1 MKKLVAISIFL
12 TASLFACTGDC
23 LTCHPALKPTILTD
37 LRHKPM
43 LTCINCH
50 SANPSSMAECGNDC
64 FACHPMAKINNGVKE
79 HEVIQGCKN
88 CHVKMKQE
96 LLDITNPRDQSRAS
110 EPLRDF
116 LLE

>member
-1 MKKLVAISIFL
+1 MKKIVALFLFL
-12 TASLFACTGDC
+12 TFSLMACTGDC
-23 LTCHPALKPTILTD
+23 LTCHPSLEKNILTD

-43 LTCINCH
+43 LSCINCH
-50 SANPSSMAECGNDC
+50 SAVPSSMAECGSDC
-64 FACHPMAKINNGVKE
+64 FACHPMEKINNGVLE
-79 HEVIQGCKN
+79 HEVIQECKD

-96 LLDITNPRDQSRAS
+96 LLDITKTLDQSHVQ

>member
-1 MKKLVAISIFL
+1 MKRMIAVFIVA

-23 LTCHPALKPTILTD
+23 LTCHPALEKNIQSD

-50 SANPSSMAECGNDC
+50 SADPNAMADCGSDC
-64 FACHPMAKINNGVKE
+64 FACHPMSKINNGVKE
-79 HEVIQGCKN
+79 HRVIQGCKD
-88 CHVKMKQE
+88 CHMKMKQE
-96 LLDITNPRDQSRAS
+96 LLDITNAHDQSQA
-110 EPLRDF
+110 EKPLRDF